1 MVDLAWTAAS
11 GLSEPLL
18 HGLMPM
24 LQYLPQKVVHFILD
38 YHPAAWIAGLDL
50 APSDGSQRQ
59 LRSEHFAP
67 VLERLATVPD
77 VDGVLQL
84 LSAVDIGHKE
94 WMGSQ
99 TVHAVP
105 FPKTKTRMVHAT

>member
-24 LQYLPQKVVHFILD
+24 LQYLPQKLVHFILD
-38 YHPAAWIAGLDL
+38 CHPGWLAGLGF
-50 APSDGSQRQ
+50 APSDGSHQQ
-59 LRSEHFAP
+59 LRSEHFPP
-67 VLERLATVPD
+67 VLERLVTMPD

-84 LSAVDIGHKE
+84 FSAVDIGHKE